1 MAQQLSKMNLST
13 VLQGINAVVF
23 DLDGTLLDSI
33 AMWKAIDS
41 SFLRKRQLTID
52 YDHYFNATMGMTH
65 PQRAKYTQES
75 LNLKD
80 TPEEIYNEWFTQYFN
95 DFEVQAN
102 LFKGVLEFTS
112 YLHNKGIKMSLGT
125 ASGMS
130 VIQRLLQKYP
140 LLKEHL
146 EHTVTCDEVGSSKPN
161 PAVFNEA
168 MKRMGAKPEE
178 CLVFED
184 SVNGLIAAKAS
195 GAIAICVLSDQDLR
209 KEKFEQANYWF
220 ENWTDL
226 L

>member
-1 MAQQLSKMNLST
+1 
-13 VLQGINAVVF
+13 
-23 DLDGTLLDSI
+23 
-33 AMWKAIDS
+33 
-41 SFLRKRQLTID
+41 
-52 YDHYFNATMGMTH
+52 MGMTH

-95 DFEVQAN
+95 DFELQAN

-146 EHTVTCDEVGSSKPN
+146 DHTVTCDEVGSSKPN

-178 CLVFED
+178 YLVFED

-195 GAIAICVLSDQDLR
+195 GATAICVLSDQDLR